1 VSVYTNVARQV
12 EYQPCQLSPDGTLIA
27 LTSTSDVRIVRIA
40 DGAELVFFSFDSVIR
55 YARRLCTEWSYDGL
69 QLIATHGEGLVRI
82 WRSSVDAPF
91 QIDAML
97 SLPNAV
103 RLSDIALGGLNTHI
117 DIVCI

>member
-1 VSVYTNVARQV
+1 MSVYTNVAKQV

-27 LTSTSDVRIVRIA
+27 LTSRLDVRIVRVA
-40 DGAELVFFSFDSVIR
+40 DGAEMSFFSFYPVIR
-55 YARRLCTEWSYDGL
+55 FGRRLCAEWSYDGL
-69 QLIATHGEGLVRI
+69 QLVVTRGKGLVRI